1 MPKFKNNLKYYREK
15 YGLSQ
20 EDISNK
26 IGIPQTTLSRYET
39 GERKISSTNLIRLSK
54 LFKVSPEYLLNS
66 EELSTDNAI
75 IKTKDD
81 LRKEMMAFF
90 KSSDISEEDKQEIF
104 SQMQEFYFKEKLKEK
119 KWFSNKLKNA
129 PNFNLKKMVWFIPF
143 LSKNENLRCFCEN
156 LRDISF

>member
-54 LFKVSPEYLLNS
+54 LFNVSPEYLLNG
-66 EELSTDNAI
+66 EEISTGNAI
-75 IKTKDD
+75 IKTKND

-104 SQMQEFYFKEKLKEK
+104 NQMQEFYFKEKLKEK
-119 KWFSNKLKNA
+119 K
-129 PNFNLKKMVWFIPF
+129 
-143 LSKNENLRCFCEN
+143 
-156 LRDISF
+156 

>member
-81 LRKEMMAFF
+81 LRKAVAYYVSVTPSKIAKNFI
-90 KSSDISEEDKQEIF
+90 K
-104 SQMQEFYFKEKLKEK
+104 EFIY
-119 KWFSNKLKNA
+119 
-129 PNFNLKKMVWFIPF
+129 
-143 LSKNENLRCFCEN
+143 
-156 LRDISF
+156 